1 MPGRVIRPN
10 CRERLLLLGSTN
22 IGRQEPTATMPPVLG
37 ERAEAVSGDLATT
50 DLPFCVA
57 NAHTEQRDIPDLSLN
72 IENRK
77 R

>member
-1 MPGRVIRPN
+1 
-10 CRERLLLLGSTN
+10 
-22 IGRQEPTATMPPVLG
+22 MPPVLG

-57 NAHTEQRDIPDLSLN
+57 NAHTEQRDIPDISLN
-72 IENRK
+72 IENLAQHRK